1 MNGAQ
6 REATMETRPDKL
18 ESRMKNVV
26 NGKSQKKKKKG
37 CWLVLTRLATAWK
50 GLWKQTSFCISSTK
64 SKNKSN
70 VIFKTWKIKSCT
82 SVKCSTY
89 SDKSTEII
97 LERKYAI
104 KYYFFYS
111 INRFMSNM

>member
-1 MNGAQ
+1 MHGAQ

-26 NGKSQKKKKKG
+26 NGKSQKKKKKKG

-50 GLWKQTSFCISSTK
+50 GLWKQTSFCILSTK

-89 SDKSTEII
+89 SDKSTDYIGEKIC
-97 LERKYAI
+97 
-104 KYYFFYS
+104 
-111 INRFMSNM
+111 N